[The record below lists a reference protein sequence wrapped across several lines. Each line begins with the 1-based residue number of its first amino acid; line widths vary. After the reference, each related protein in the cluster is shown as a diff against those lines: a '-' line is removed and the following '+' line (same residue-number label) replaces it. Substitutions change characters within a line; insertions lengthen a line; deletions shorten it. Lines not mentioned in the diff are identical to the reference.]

1 MLLLLFQRRLYKTVT
16 EIPENLKEVMDQET
30 FTKARLYNLDKSNF
44 GFWVGLWGE
53 IESSV
58 SFAIAFPSMSREIEY
73 GIKNIIFVI
82 LTS

>member
-1 MLLLLFQRRLYKTVT
+1 
-16 EIPENLKEVMDQET
+16 MDQET

-58 SFAIAFPSMSREIEY
+58 SSFYSLAHIACVRGSPVVPLVGNITNGTIGKEVGANGNAI
-73 GIKNIIFVI
+73 GTTGTNV
-82 LTS
+82 TN